1 VEASKCC
8 SLGKLPEQLH
18 TRTEVEQRLTPS
30 SLVVT
35 EGQSRGTFHSRT
47 GRALPLFLVTIRHIG
62 LFLLL
67 WDLFSPLKTVDLI
80 LHLLIVCLCVHCMHA
95 NHTVH
100 GRIRRHVE
108 HRFFSI
114 YL

>member
-1 VEASKCC
+1 MDASKCC

-35 EGQSRGTFHSRT
+35 EGQSRGTFPSR
-47 GRALPLFLVTIRHIG
+47 
-62 LFLLL
+62 LL

-108 HRFFSI
+108 PRFFSI